1 MAPVGS
7 LGAVFALNILGGINT
22 VVLVLGLVA
31 SMAALLFATMVSGKN
46 VRGVTI
52 SILSF
57 VIVLG
62 PLGAS
67 LFDSRLASVP
77 VGTNRIKEI
86 RYVPNEP
93 SLQGEIIETRWSAFG
108 RTDLVAFGN
117 VPERMAIYSHSRQQ
131 EGRGARIA
139 DGLDSY

>member
-7 LGAVFALNILGGINT
+7 LGAVFTLNILGGINT

-31 SMAALLFATMVSGKN
+31 SMAALLFATMVRGKN

-67 LFDSRLASVP
+67 LFIHP
-77 VGTNRIKEI
+77 VLYG
-86 RYVPNEP
+86 
-93 SLQGEIIETRWSAFG
+93 SLY
-108 RTDLVAFGN
+108 RTPTQRATW
-117 VPERMAIYSHSRQQ
+117 A
-131 EGRGARIA
+131 
-139 DGLDSY
+139 